1 MTLAA
6 DPIKIKGLREFQAT
20 LKAMDG
26 EAQKQLRGAMNRAAD
41 LVAADAKGDV
51 PRRSGRAASSV
62 RAQSSQRE
70 ARVMGGSKKVPY
82 YGWLDFGGRIGKD
95 KSVRRPF
102 IQRGRY
108 IYPAYVRQYPKV
120 METLGEAL
128 ADVARSVG
136 LEVDN
141 GG

>member
-1 MTLAA
+1 VSAI
-6 DPIKIKGLREFQAT
+6 DPIKVNGLREFQAA

-26 EAQKQLRGAMNRAAD
+26 ESQKQLRVAFNRAAD
-41 LVAADAKGDV
+41 LVVAEAAPKVA
-51 PRRSGRAASSV
+51 RRTGKAAATV

-82 YGWLDFGGRIGKD
+82 YGWLDFGGRTGRD
-95 KSVRRPF
+95 RSVKRPF

-108 IYPAYVRQYPKV
+108 IYPGYVRAYPQV
-120 METLGEAL
+120 MEELGRAL
-128 ADVARSVG
+128 ADVARNVG
-136 LEVDN
+136 LEVSSD